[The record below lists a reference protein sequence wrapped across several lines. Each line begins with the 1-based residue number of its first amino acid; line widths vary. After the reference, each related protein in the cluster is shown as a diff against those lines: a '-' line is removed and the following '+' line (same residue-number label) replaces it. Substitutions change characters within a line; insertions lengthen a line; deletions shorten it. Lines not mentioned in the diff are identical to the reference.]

1 MSRTITNRNI
11 SFNVPIMAINVET
24 PSNCD
29 RFGLIRFTTTV
40 NKYSDDREKNW
51 NEMQVKRRSFQFD
64 SYKRVRQK
72 LVVRLSSD
80 VKTTDVLES
89 NFTNR

>member
-1 MSRTITNRNI
+1 MIKIKTVDPTECS
-11 SFNVPIMAINVET
+11 
-24 PSNCD
+24 